1 MDGISAQEA
10 RAQRFGT
17 RNSLQDRYD
26 ELSRRRREEIK
37 RMQAASAEDS
47 QRTLDTA
54 VALVGT
60 CQEYCPEFEKVE
72 RQLRNEVK
80 RPEMRIDD
88 ETEPDYTRMVKAFA
102 RPNDINSTK
111 LPSDIRPPPVLQA
124 PFYLKPHPGLAF
136 KNSYSTELAQFV
148 KTSQFREAVVELLQ
162 WNVMS
167 ESHVSIFCRFTNQG
181 LGPNRIVI
189 GKLALTTLMQ
199 YYDDFRAE
207 GVIFPNEAEFRA
219 YRLLL
224 QMRDGD
230 VGRRTQRIPSEV
242 FASPWIQSAITL
254 RSLLQ
259 HPSSIKSGRALS
271 IPYAFTR
278 LLKELKKPSTSLLMA
293 CLVDTHLMT
302 LRKETLRAM
311 AGSYLNISISVPTFQ
326 TLLGFNTPVEA
337 EAFATEAGL
346 KILTEK
352 SPREIAINKSVAH
365 NITPSQPT
373 QSRTQSAWLVE
384 KRGEVAWAD
393 IIDGK
398 GPPPGIVASIAPVP
412 VPAPASRGHDIS
424 FGTTRHPAPTNP
436 HSTAI
441 FGGTSAFAQKPQ
453 APPTLGGTSAFGP
466 APSFPVSGTA
476 GSTVGAKPPTSIFGP
491 SIFGQ
496 RPSAGPSFGAGTSAF
511 KPPSSS
517 LPTA

>member
-10 RAQRFGT
+10 RAQRFSSRT
-17 RNSLQDRYD
+17 SLQDRYD

-37 RMQAASAEDS
+37 RMQAASAEDA

-72 RQLRNEVK
+72 RHLRNEVK
-80 RPEMRIDD
+80 RLEMRLDD

-111 LPSDIRPPPVLQA
+111 LPSDVRPPPKTVDYLFHSLLPQA
-124 PFYLKPHPGLAF
+124 P
-136 KNSYSTELAQFV
+136 SWISAQEFIFDRTRAIRQDFTIQGGSRGAIAV
-148 KTSQFREAVVELLQ
+148 ECHERIARFHILSLHESRIGPQPDRDWEVALRE
-162 WNVMS
+162 
-167 ESHVSIFCRFTNQG
+167 HCFI
-181 LGPNRIVI
+181 P
-189 GKLALTTLMQ
+189 ALTTLMQ

-207 GVIFPNEAEFRA
+207 GVIFPNEAEFRC

-224 QMRDGD
+224 QIRDGD

-259 HPSSIKSGRALS
+259 HPTSIKSGRALS
-271 IPYAFTR
+271 VPYAFTR
-278 LLKELKKPSTSLLMA
+278 LLKELKRPSTSLLMA

-352 SPREIAINKSVAH
+352 SPREIAINKSVAQ
-365 NITPSQPT
+365 NITPCEFPLCAVHGTIAHTVMASTLQHSQPKLERNPLGS
-373 QSRTQSAWLVE
+373 SRS
-384 KRGEVAWAD
+384 EV
-393 IIDGK
+393 
-398 GPPPGIVASIAPVP
+398 
-412 VPAPASRGHDIS
+412 
-424 FGTTRHPAPTNP
+424 T
-436 HSTAI
+436 
-441 FGGTSAFAQKPQ
+441 
-453 APPTLGGTSAFGP
+453 
-466 APSFPVSGTA
+466 
-476 GSTVGAKPPTSIFGP
+476 
-491 SIFGQ
+491 
-496 RPSAGPSFGAGTSAF
+496 
-511 KPPSSS
+511 
-517 LPTA
+517 